1 MFSPYSMKSRGGNM
15 DTLDKRIINRMQE
28 DEVQQYQEELLKQL
42 PDLSE
47 KCEQVDI
54 ALLLSQIPSREKQEA
69 LPDGEEEESL
79 QETSQEEAG

>member
-1 MFSPYSMKSRGGNM
+1 M
-15 DTLDKRIINRMQE
+15 DTHDKRIINRMQE

-54 ALLLSQIPSREKQEA
+54 ALLLSQIPSREKQVA
-69 LPDGEEEESL
+69 LPDGEEESL

>member
-1 MFSPYSMKSRGGNM
+1 M
-15 DTLDKRIINRMQE
+15 DILDKRTINRMQE
-28 DEVQQYQEELLKQL
+28 DEVNHYQETLLKQL

-54 ALLLSQIPSREKQEA
+54 ALLLSQIPSRAKQEA
-69 LPDGEEEESL
+69 FPEEEQAIS

>member
-1 MFSPYSMKSRGGNM
+1 M
-15 DTLDKRIINRMQE
+15 DTFDKRIINRMQE
-28 DEVQQYQEELLKQL
+28 DEVQHYQEELLKQL

-54 ALLLSQIPSREKQEA
+54 ALLLSQIPSREKQVA
-69 LPDGEEEESL
+69 LPDGEEESL

>member
-1 MFSPYSMKSRGGNM
+1 M
-15 DTLDKRIINRMQE
+15 DTHDKRIINRMQE

-54 ALLLSQIPSREKQEA
+54 ALLLSQIPSREKQET

-79 QETSQEEAG
+79 QETSQEGAG

>member
-1 MFSPYSMKSRGGNM
+1 M

-28 DEVQQYQEELLKQL
+28 DEVQHYQEELLKQL
-42 PDLSE
+42 PDLSG

-54 ALLLSQIPSREKQEA
+54 ALLLSQIPSREKQVA
-69 LPDGEEEESL
+69 LPDGEEESL